1 MADIQPNAAAEAPTF
16 QDVWALI
23 QQISKENREMS
34 RETDRRF
41 QETDR
46 QMKETDRQMKETDQQ
61 MKETDRRLQ
70 ETDRQMKE
78 TYRAIR
84 EAQRIV
90 GNLGNKL
97 GIVVEHLV
105 LTNMKE
111 KFNDLGYNFSKM
123 VTNVIIEDKENNIM
137 TEVDAMLENGEYALA
152 IEVKTQLNVNHVDEH
167 IERMEKLRRFADY
180 RRDSRKFLGAA
191 AGAIVSENVRT
202 YALKKGFYVIQQSGD
217 TVAIVNPADFKPK
230 EW

>member
-1 MADIQPNAAAEAPTF
+1 MADIDAAAEAPTF
-16 QDVWALI
+16 QDVWALV
-23 QQISKENREMS
+23 QQISKENREMA
-34 RETDRRF
+34 READRRSQEADRRF
-41 QETDR
+41 QETE
-46 QMKETDRQMKETDQQ
+46 K
-61 MKETDRRLQ
+61 
-70 ETDRQMKE
+70 
-78 TYRAIR
+78 AIR

-97 GIVVEHLV
+97 GIVVEQLV

-111 KFNDLGYNFSKM
+111 KFNALGYNFLKM
-123 VTNVIIEDKENNIM
+123 VTNVIIEDKANNIM

-167 IERMEKLRRFADY
+167 IERMEKLRRFADN
-180 RRDSRKFLGAA
+180 RRDNRKFIGAA

-202 YALKKGFYVIQQSGD
+202 YALKKGLYVIQQSGD
-217 TVAIVNPADFKPK
+217 TVTIVNPAGFKPK